1 MSSRQE
7 PLLRALAL
15 GGPMTSTRLST
26 MTGVDLHATRNS
38 LYTLRRQGYV
48 RDVGKD
54 GKEHVWEVVA

>member
-26 MTGVDLHATRNS
+26 MTGVDLHATRN
-38 LYTLRRQGYV
+38 
-48 RDVGKD
+48 
-54 GKEHVWEVVA
+54 